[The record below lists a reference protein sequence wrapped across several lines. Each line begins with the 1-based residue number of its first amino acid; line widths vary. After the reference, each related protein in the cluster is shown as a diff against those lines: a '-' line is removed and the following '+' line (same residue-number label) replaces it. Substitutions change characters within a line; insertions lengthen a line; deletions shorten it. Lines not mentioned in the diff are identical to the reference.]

1 MSWLLAAGSYLSV
14 LVVTVMLGTRGQP
27 KTLLGRSS
35 DQDAGD
41 YETPD
46 AIGKVVI
53 VLYPVLLAF
62 VAAIVWAVLWFGLYA
77 VD

>member
-1 MSWLLAAGSYLSV
+1 MSWLLAAGSYLAV
-14 LVVTVMLGTRGQP
+14 LVVTVMLATRGQP

-35 DQDAGD
+35 DHDAGD
-41 YETPD
+41 YAAPD

-62 VAAIVWAVLWFGLYA
+62 VAAIVWTVLWFGFCA

>member
-1 MSWLLAAGSYLSV
+1 MSWLLAAGSYLAV
-14 LVVTVMLGTRGQP
+14 LVVTVMLATRGQP

-41 YETPD
+41 YEAPD

-53 VLYPVLLAF
+53 VLYPVLLVF
-62 VAAIVWAVLWFGLYA
+62 VAAIVWAALWFGLYA